1 MLNPLRAFGT
11 SLRDLFDDFLL
22 LIACNLLWG
31 VLSLPIWVIAFNILS
46 LGAPWLAVIVA
57 LLGVLP
63 AGPATIALYYVANR
77 ITDGRATKIGDFFR
91 AMREHAKI
99 GIILTTLVIGGLVVI
114 LFNIGFYLNV
124 NNAFGG
130 AMLGL
135 WLYLLVFWLG
145 LSLYALPLAFL
156 QDTPDLRLI
165 ARNAFLMTVGRPIF
179 TFLTLIM
186 MGIIVGLSLFLIVP
200 VFLMTVAYLPV
211 WATRATRQLVDD
223 ARRRREEA
231 EAKPSDQPV
240 TEKGRKGQ
248 VRPK

>member
-1 MLNPLRAFGT
+1 MLNPFRAFGS

-22 LIACNLLWG
+22 LIICNVLWAL
-31 VLSLPIWVIAFNILS
+31 LSLPLWALAFMLLS
-46 LGAPWLAVIVA
+46 AGAPALAAVAA

-77 ITDGRATKIGDFFR
+77 ITDGRATKVSDYFG
-91 AMREHAKI
+91 AMREHARI
-99 GIILTTLVIGGLVVI
+99 GIILTGIALAGLVVI
-114 LFNIGFYLNV
+114 LFNLGFYLSV

-135 WLYLLVFWLG
+135 WIYLLVFWLG
-145 LSLYALPLAFL
+145 LSLYVFPLAFL

-165 ARNAFLMTVGRPIF
+165 ARNAFLMSVGRPIF
-179 TFLTLIM
+179 TFLTLVL
-186 MGIIVGLSLFLIVP
+186 MGIIVGLSAFLIVP
-200 VFLMTVAYLPV
+200 LVLITVAYLPV
-211 WATRATRQLVDD
+211 WATRATRQLIDD

-240 TEKGRKGQ
+240 NEKGRKGQ